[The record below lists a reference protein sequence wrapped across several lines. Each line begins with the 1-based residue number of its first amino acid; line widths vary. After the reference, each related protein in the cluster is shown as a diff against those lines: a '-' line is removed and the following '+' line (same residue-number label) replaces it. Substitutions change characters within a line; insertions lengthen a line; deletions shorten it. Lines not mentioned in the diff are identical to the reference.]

1 MGLPWWVRLCGPN
14 AGGLGLICGQGT
26 RSHMLQ
32 LKIPHATT
40 EDPAQPKENK
50 KISVLMELMF
60 QVGET
65 DNKYVN
71 NSDSFS
77 K

>member
-1 MGLPWWVRLCGPN
+1 
-14 AGGLGLICGQGT
+14 
-26 RSHMLQ
+26 MLQ